1 MEFLLGLYTGVFALA
16 WWQIVI
22 CFIVF
27 GICLVSLFCEAV
39 EAGSFFLLATIVL
52 LTYLGVISWT
62 DVSVLGI
69 LSYVGAYLAIG
80 CVWSLFKYK
89 RKALS
94 IAEFNLENYPNRTPE
109 QTMSDIKNGIRN
121 NTISYWIVYWPI
133 SVIKFCLDDLVD
145 YLISKLGRVYK
156 LIAATAVAKVYAN
169 TLQTKK
175 TTEKESKER
184 D

>member
-1 MEFLLGLYTGVFALA
+1 
-16 WWQIVI
+16 
-22 CFIVF
+22 
-27 GICLVSLFCEAV
+27 
-39 EAGSFFLLATIVL
+39 
-52 LTYLGVISWT
+52 
-62 DVSVLGI
+62 
-69 LSYVGAYLAIG
+69 
-80 CVWSLFKYK
+80 
-89 RKALS
+89 
-94 IAEFNLENYPNRTPE
+94 
-109 QTMSDIKNGIRN
+109 MSNIKNGIRN

-145 YLISKLGRVYK
+145 FLLGRVYE